1 MERLVGFVGSL
12 KAVQADSVFFVED
25 WLSLAGWAADG
36 HCGCVNDLPGID
48 DDVRGG
54 RKAWEVVGVAH
65 GRLLCSSSFNLSR
78 PPRRLQRLRPASFVL
93 FFYWG
98 ESGTPSSTAYPTRAV
113 IQERPSGV
121 SGRELFG

>member
-25 WLSLAGWAADG
+25 WQSLAGRAADG
-36 HCGCVNDLPGID
+36 HRGGVNDLPGIA

-54 RKAWEVVGVAH
+54 RKAWEVMGVAH
-65 GRLLCSSSFNLSR
+65 GRLLGSSSFNLSR
-78 PPRRLQRLRPASFVL
+78 PHAEHGAFGRPPFVL

-98 ESGTPSSTAYPTRAV
+98 GSETPFSTAFPTLAV
-113 IQERPSGV
+113 IPEKPSGPK
-121 SGRELFG
+121 GAE